1 MPFLP
6 PEKFGLL
13 VLATLAVGLYGPGHG
28 RMPHITLPSV
38 SWQQVVSAM
47 SCSSEL
53 GSEPCLMVEL
63 QMP

>member
-13 VLATLAVGLYGPGHG
+13 ILATLAVGIYGPGHA
-28 RMPHITLPSV
+28 RMPHITLPQLR
-38 SWQQVVSAM
+38 WEQVASAM
-47 SCSSEL
+47 SCPDEL
-53 GSEPCLMVEL
+53 AAEPCLMVGL

>member
-13 VLATLAVGLYGPGHG
+13 VLAMLAAGIYGPGHA
-28 RMPHITLPSV
+28 RLPRIAMPRLH
-38 SWQQVVSAM
+38 WEQVVSAM
-47 SCSSEL
+47 SCVGEL
-53 GSEPCLMVEL
+53 ASEPCLMVGL